1 MSTPQGTVR
10 QRGQKKSKSATTSPN
25 VEKTSDSEG
34 ETIINSLRDQV
45 SPKAQSDWDFKI
57 ALVVITVLAFI
68 TRFYGIRHPNQ
79 VVFDEVHF
87 GKVKDNPAVYDV

>member
-10 QRGQKKSKSATTSPN
+10 QRGQKKSKAAATSPI
-25 VEKTSDSEG
+25 VEKLSDSDG
-34 ETIINSLRDQV
+34 DTIMESLRSQV
-45 SPKAQSDWDFKI
+45 SPQAKSNWDFKL
-57 ALVVITVLAFI
+57 ALVVITMLAFI

-87 GKVKDNPAVYDV
+87 GKVQDNLAKNV